1 MPGRSRSSSVHV
13 RSLLQRVLSRKLTS
27 RSRVLT
33 NAVIRSLWK
42 TSGNKAQEF
51 KVSLS
56 PKTQLGN
63 NLSLEVLLGSGVDG
77 QVAC

>member
-1 MPGRSRSSSVHV
+1 MPGGSRSSSVHV

-33 NAVIRSLWK
+33 SAVIRSLWE

-63 NLSLEVLLGSGVDG
+63 DLSLEVLLGSGVDG